1 MILTYV
7 HLAHVDGTALLGPV
21 PPEIRI
27 VCNPR
32 TSNMNFISDE
42 TGQRSLVDPRLSH
55 LFSKERL
62 AELERALSENGGSP
76 MTLQDQI
83 DPEVLRKCG
92 RGLDG
97 RKGVSIR
104 NFEII

>member
-1 MILTYV
+1 
-7 HLAHVDGTALLGPV
+7 
-21 PPEIRI
+21 
-27 VCNPR
+27 
-32 TSNMNFISDE
+32 MNFISDE
-42 TGQRSLVDPRLSH
+42 TGQRSLVDPRLSQIY
-55 LFSKERL
+55 SKERL
-62 AELERALSENGGSP
+62 AELERALSENGWSP

-97 RKGVSIR
+97 RKGVNIR